1 MCDRESLAL
10 VCLDLQ
16 VYQEFL
22 EQKVC
27 LDQRE
32 TPVSLAALVHL
43 DDLDLMAVQ
52 APKVKR
58 SEHSDLKPP
67 PRCSPSHLIGW
78 NLRALIDQVSLV
90 HLVFLELVVHLDP
103 L

>member
-16 VYQEFL
+16 VYPEFL
-22 EQKVC
+22 EQKVF

-32 TPVSLAALVHL
+32 TLVSLAALVHL

-52 APKVKR
+52 APKVTQ
-58 SEHSDLKPP
+58 SEHSDFKPP
-67 PRCSPSHLIGW
+67 PRCSDLIGW
-78 NLRALIDQVSLV
+78 NLCALIDQVSLV